1 MFSIRRQLTTI
12 GRSLDN
18 DVVIPEPEVSR
29 YHARIEY
36 VNGHLEIVDLE
47 STNGTIV
54 NGTQVRR
61 RAIEQGDSV
70 VVGNAKLEL
79 LPYRGA
85 VPQGAQG
92 RPR

>member
-1 MFSIRRQLTTI
+1 
-12 GRSLDN
+12 
-18 DVVIPEPEVSR
+18 
-29 YHARIEY
+29 